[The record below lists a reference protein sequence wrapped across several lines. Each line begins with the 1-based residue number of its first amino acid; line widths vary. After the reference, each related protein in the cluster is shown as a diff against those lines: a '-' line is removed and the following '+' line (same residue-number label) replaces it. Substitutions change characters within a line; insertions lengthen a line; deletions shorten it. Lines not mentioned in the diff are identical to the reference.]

1 MPAVPDA
8 DLVRLL
14 IVEDSTVLRASLGAQ
29 LREQSWTVDEAA
41 DGHSALAHLERYPYD
56 AVILDLMLP
65 GVDGLHVLQRLRA
78 EGSQARV
85 LVLSARDQVADRV
98 QALNAGADDYLVK
111 PFAFQELVSR
121 LQALMRRQIDGGNP
135 AIEIDRLRIDPRT
148 RVASVDGRSLGLT
161 PKEYGVL
168 EALARNRGQI
178 TTRERLFEHLYDS
191 RSESSDKVIEVLI
204 STLRSKLVAAGLTD
218 IIKTR
223 RGFGYLVE

>member
-1 MPAVPDA
+1 M
-8 DLVRLL
+8 RLL

-29 LREQSWTVDEAA
+29 LRDQLWTVDEAA

-65 GVDGLHVLQRLRA
+65 GVDGLQVLQQMRA
-78 EGSQARV
+78 AGTQTRV

-98 QALNAGADDYLVK
+98 LALNAGADDYLVK

-121 LQALMRRQIDGGNP
+121 LQALMRRQLEAGGTP
-135 AIEIDRLRIDPRT
+135 AIEVDRLRIDPRT
-148 RVASVDGRSLGLT
+148 RVVSVEGRELSLT

-204 STLRSKLVAAGLTD
+204 STLRTKLAAAGLTD
-218 IIKTR
+218 LIKTR

>member
-1 MPAVPDA
+1 M
-8 DLVRLL
+8 RLL

-29 LREQSWTVDEAA
+29 LRDQLWTVDEAA

-65 GVDGLHVLQRLRA
+65 GVDGLQVLQRMRA
-78 EGSQARV
+78 AGTQTRV

-98 QALNAGADDYLVK
+98 LALNAGADDYLVK

-121 LQALMRRQIDGGNP
+121 LQALMRRQLEAGGTP

-148 RVASVDGRSLGLT
+148 RVVSVDGRELSLT

-168 EALARNRGQI
+168 EALAHNRGQI

-204 STLRSKLVAAGLTD
+204 STLRVKLAAAGLSD
-218 IIKTR
+218 LIKTR

>member
-1 MPAVPDA
+1 M
-8 DLVRLL
+8 RLL

-29 LREQSWTVDEAA
+29 LREQLWTVDEAA
-41 DGHSALAHLERYPYD
+41 DGHSALSHLERYPYD

-65 GVDGLHVLQRLRA
+65 GVDGLHVLQRMRA
-78 EGSQARV
+78 AGSQTRV

-98 QALNAGADDYLVK
+98 EALNAGADDYLVK

-121 LQALMRRQIDGGNP
+121 LQALMRRQIEGGP
-135 AIEIDRLRIDPRT
+135 PVIEIERLRIDPRT
-148 RVASVDGRSLGLT
+148 RVATVDGRDLSLT

-168 EALARNRGQI
+168 EALARNRGQV

-204 STLRSKLVAAGLTD
+204 STLRSKLAAAGLTD
-218 IIKTR
+218 LITTR